1 MTQPTTDGVSLTMR
15 RSLLLLVVVATLAG
29 CSSGSG
35 KSADGSGSDAA
46 KFCAAV
52 QKLESAKDSSDVA
65 AAGAAFS
72 SAAADLHA
80 FAPAEIKTATD
91 TYAAMID
98 DLGKVAKSGSMD
110 KLTLQKELTKGMA
123 AKSDDIAKVAIW
135 VSKNCPQN

>member
-1 MTQPTTDGVSLTMR
+1 MR
-15 RSLLLLVVVATLAG
+15 RSPLLLVLVALLAG

-35 KSADGSGSDAA
+35 NVAGGSGSDST

-52 QKLESAKDSSDVA
+52 KRLESAKNSPDVA

-80 FAPAEIKTATD
+80 YAPAEIKAATE

-98 DLGKVAKSGSMD
+98 DLGKVARSGTMD
-110 KLTLQKELTKGMA
+110 QPTLQKELTKGMA
-123 AKSDDIAKVAIW
+123 TKADDIAKVAIW
-135 VSKNCPQN
+135 VSKNCPGK